1 MYKFILDTTHPLQLF
16 RELIDVFLTPDQ
28 YQCMGPEEERDKT
41 EAEYS
46 GEVAEP
52 FIFYYRGTGSR
63 DEKNDLKRSL
73 YQDLS
78 RLTGTKPEWGIL
90 TGIRPVKLAGEMLE
104 QGKSADQVRRILEE
118 EYLLHPGKAQ
128 LILRMY
134 QHQVREIGKPEP
146 DSAGIYIGIP
156 FCPTRC
162 LYCSFPSN
170 QGKEE
175 EIQHYLEA
183 LKIEIRYVGEEMRRL
198 GIFPESLY
206 LGGGTPTTLSAQQ
219 LNELMTEWEEAFDL
233 SRCREITVEA
243 GRPDTITLEKMEL
256 LMAHGVNRISINPQ
270 SMKDETLS
278 TIGRNHTAQQIRQA
292 FAHARKAGIPVI
304 NADVI
309 AGLPGETT
317 EDFRETLRQLRGLG
331 PENITLHSLAVKRAS
346 RLIEMDSHYHYHRS
360 KVVREMMADGLNFL
374 QQQGYEPYY
383 LYRQKHMAGALE
395 NIGFSRK
402 GTDNIYNIRM
412 MDEHQTIIALGA
424 GAISK
429 VYYPGENRL
438 ERVANVSNYPL
449 YIQRIEEMIQ
459 RKKINLFQEVE
470 THADQRT
477 QGNQGRIAQSGI

>member
-1 MYKFILDTTHPLQLF
+1 
-16 RELIDVFLTPDQ
+16 
-28 YQCMGPEEERDKT
+28 MGPEGETGKN
-41 EAEYS
+41 ASVYS
-46 GEVAEP
+46 GEAAEP
-52 FIFYYRGTGSR
+52 SVFSYRGSGSR
-63 DEKNDLKRSL
+63 DEKNELKRSL

-78 RLTGTKPEWGIL
+78 LITGTKPEWGIL

-104 QGKSADQVRRILEE
+104 QGKSPDQVLKILKED
-118 EYLLHPGKAQ
+118 YLLHPDKAH
-128 LILRMY
+128 LILGMY
-134 QHQVREIGKPEP
+134 QHQVRKIGKPKP

-170 QGKEE
+170 QGKKE

-183 LKIEIRYVGEEMRRL
+183 LKMEIRYVGEEMKRL

-206 LGGGTPTTLSAQQ
+206 LGGGTPTTLSARQ
-219 LNELMTEWEEAFDL
+219 LNELMTEWEKAFDL
-233 SRCREITVEA
+233 SRCKEITVEA

-256 LMAHGVNRISINPQ
+256 MKARGVNRISINPQ

-278 TIGRNHTAQQIRQA
+278 TIGRNHTAQHIRQA
-292 FAHARKAGIPVI
+292 FADARKAGIPVI

-309 AGLPGETT
+309 AGLPGETLK
-317 EDFRETLRQLRGLG
+317 DFRETLRQLRGLE

-346 RLIEMDSHYHYHRS
+346 RLIEMDSQYHYHRS
-360 KVVREMMADGLNFL
+360 MVVREMMTDGLNFL
-374 QQQGYEPYY
+374 QQEGYEPYY

-395 NIGFSRK
+395 NIGFSRE

-424 GAISK
+424 GGISK

-477 QGNQGRIAQSGI
+477 

>member
-1 MYKFILDTTHPLQLF
+1 LYKFILDTTHPLQLF
-16 RELIDVFLTPDQ
+16 RELIEVFLTPDQ
-28 YQCMGPEEERDKT
+28 YQCMGPEEEREKN
-41 EAEYS
+41 AVEYS
-46 GEVAEP
+46 GEAAESSV
-52 FIFYYRGTGSR
+52 FYYRGTGSQ
-63 DEKNDLKRSL
+63 DEKNDLKRCL
-73 YQDLS
+73 YGDLS
-78 RLTGTKPEWGIL
+78 RITGTRPEWGIL
-90 TGIRPVKLAGEMLE
+90 TGIRPVKLTGEMLE
-104 QGKSADQVRRILEE
+104 QGKSADQARKTLIED
-118 EYLLHPGKAQ
+118 YLLHPDKAQ

-134 QHQVREIGKPEP
+134 QHQVQKIGKPTP

-183 LKIEIRYVGEEMRRL
+183 LKMEIRYVGEEMKRL

-206 LGGGTPTTLSAQQ
+206 LGGGTPTTLSAEQ

-256 LMAHGVNRISINPQ
+256 LKEHGVNRISINPQ
-270 SMKDETLS
+270 TMKDETLS
-278 TIGRNHTAQQIRQA
+278 IIGRNHTAQQIRQA
-292 FAHARKAGIPVI
+292 FIDARKAGIPVI

-309 AGLPGETT
+309 AGLPGETR
-317 EDFRETLRQLRGLG
+317 EDFSDTLQQLCALG
-331 PENITLHSLAVKRAS
+331 PENITLHTLAVKRAS
-346 RLIEMDSHYHYHRS
+346 RLIELDSQFHYRRS
-360 KVVREMMADGLNFL
+360 LVVRDMMADGLSFL
-374 QQQGYEPYY
+374 QQQGYVPYY

-395 NIGFSRK
+395 NIGFSK
-402 GTDNIYNIRM
+402 DGTDNIYNIRM

-424 GAISK
+424 GGISK

-459 RKKINLFQEVE
+459 RKRINLFQEVE

-477 QGNQGRIAQSGI
+477 

>member
-1 MYKFILDTTHPLQLF
+1 
-16 RELIDVFLTPDQ
+16 
-28 YQCMGPEEERDKT
+28 MGLGEEADKLA
-41 EAEYS
+41 EEYS
-46 GEVAEP
+46 GDVAEP
-52 FIFYYRGTGSR
+52 SAFYYRGNGSW

-73 YQDLS
+73 YRDLS

-90 TGIRPVKLAGEMLE
+90 TGIRPVKLTGEMLE
-104 QGKSADQVRRILEE
+104 QGKSADQVQRILEE
-118 EYLLHPGKAQ
+118 DFLLHPGKAQ

-134 QHQVREIGKPEP
+134 QHQVRRIGKPEP

-170 QGKEE
+170 QGNEE

-183 LKIEIRYVGEEMRRL
+183 LKMEIRYVGEEMKRL

-206 LGGGTPTTLSAQQ
+206 LGGGTPTTLSTQQ
-219 LNELMTEWEEAFDL
+219 LNELMTEWEKSFDL
-233 SRCREITVEA
+233 SCCREITVEA
-243 GRPDTITLEKMEL
+243 GRPDTITLEKMEV
-256 LMAHGVNRISINPQ
+256 MKARGVNRISINPQ

-278 TIGRNHTAQQIRQA
+278 TIGRNHTAQQIQHA
-292 FAHARKAGIPVI
+292 FADARKAGIPVI

-309 AGLPGETT
+309 AGLPGETS
-317 EDFRETLRQLRGLG
+317 EDFRETLRQLCVLG

-477 QGNQGRIAQSGI
+477 QGN